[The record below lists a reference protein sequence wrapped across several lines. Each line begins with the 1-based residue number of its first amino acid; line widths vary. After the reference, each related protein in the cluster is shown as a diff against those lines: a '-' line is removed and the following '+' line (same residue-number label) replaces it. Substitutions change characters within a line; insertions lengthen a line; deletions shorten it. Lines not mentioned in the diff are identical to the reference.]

1 MRRFR
6 LKSSR
11 FNLILL
17 FPPALGDS
25 MMSVQAIN
33 VYWRFLAESSVL
45 AVVTDTYLPV
55 FRHFFPNWVLK
66 KYSETEQL
74 ADGDEFSASA
84 IIDFRSDESSEIL
97 MRRMMADQKFYFD
110 FSGERKIV
118 NLNAEGEVQYFET
131 VKIKDHAHEIG
142 TEISAW
148 KMDAELITTYLGIV
162 HNNQEQEMQK
172 LAVSNIR
179 NIPKDAKAGT
189 RFTNGHVLIFPCGTT
204 DAKKW
209 PVENWQA
216 LIDDLKKR
224 GFGAKIFLG
233 PSESSYQKLFEEKA
247 EVYINQ
253 PWSCIIQSFDQN
265 TLVICND
272 CGPMHVAGTAGSRL
286 IALFGPTNEKVWFTY
301 QGTGVALKKTENSW
315 PSVDDVLSAIIA
327 FKTGSDRKRGPT
339 GANFAQGIA

>member
-1 MRRFR
+1 
-6 LKSSR
+6 
-11 FNLILL
+11 
-17 FPPALGDS
+17 
-25 MMSVQAIN
+25 MMSVQALN
-33 VYWRFLAESSVL
+33 VYWRFLSELSVL
-45 AVVTDTYLPV
+45 AVVSDTYLPV
-55 FRHFFPNWVLK
+55 FRHLFSDWVLK
-66 KYSETEQL
+66 RYSEIEQRT
-74 ADGDEFSASA
+74 DGDDFLASA
-84 IIDFRSDESSEIL
+84 IIDFRSDESSENL
-97 MRRMMADQKFYFD
+97 LQRMTADQKFYFV
-110 FSGERKIV
+110 FSGERRIV

-148 KMDAELITTYLGIV
+148 KMDAELITTYIGMA
-162 HNNQEQEMQK
+162 HNNQGQELQK
-172 LAVSNIR
+172 PAVSNIR

-189 RFTNGHVLIFPCGTT
+189 RLANGHVLIFPCGTT

-216 LIDDLKKR
+216 LIDDLKKQ

-233 PSESSYQKLFEEKA
+233 PSESSYQKLFEERA

-272 CGPMHVAGTAGSRL
+272 CGPMHVAGTMGCRL

-327 FKTGSDRKRGPT
+327 FENKKRPQ
-339 GANFAQGIA
+339 AWIY

>member
-1 MRRFR
+1 
-6 LKSSR
+6 
-11 FNLILL
+11 
-17 FPPALGDS
+17 
-25 MMSVQAIN
+25 MMSVQALN
-33 VYWRFLAESSVL
+33 VYWRFLSESSVL
-45 AVVTDTYLPV
+45 GVVSDAYLPLFQNLFPGWV
-55 FRHFFPNWVLK
+55 FK
-66 KYSETEQL
+66 KYSEAENPSSTDKL
-74 ADGDEFSASA
+74 SASI
-84 IIDFRSDESSEIL
+84 IIDFRSDESSETL
-97 MRRMMADQKFYFD
+97 LKEVAADQKFYFD

-131 VKIKDHAHEIG
+131 VRIKDHTHEIG

-148 KMDAELITTYLGIV
+148 KMDAELITTYIGIV
-162 HNNQEQEMQK
+162 HNNREQELQK
-172 LAVSNIR
+172 PAVSNIR

-189 RFTNGHVLIFPCGTT
+189 RFANGHVLIFPCGTT

-233 PSESSYQKLFEEKA
+233 PSESSYQKLFDEKA

-272 CGPMHVAGTAGSRL
+272 CGPMHVAGTMGCRL

-301 QGTGVALKKTENSW
+301 QGTGLALKKTENSW
-315 PSVDDVLSAIIA
+315 PSVDDVLNAIIA
-327 FKTGSDRKRGPT
+327 FENRKLPQAR
-339 GANFAQGIA
+339 IH

>member
-1 MRRFR
+1 
-6 LKSSR
+6 
-11 FNLILL
+11 
-17 FPPALGDS
+17 
-25 MMSVQAIN
+25 MMSAQALN
-33 VYWRFLAESSVL
+33 VYWRFLSESSVL
-45 AVVTDTYLPV
+45 GVVSDAYLPLFQHLFPGWV
-55 FRHFFPNWVLK
+55 FK
-66 KYSETEQL
+66 KYSEAETL
-74 ADGDEFSASA
+74 SATDKLSAST
-84 IIDFRSDESSEIL
+84 IIDFRSDESSATL
-97 MRRMMADQKFYFD
+97 LKKVAADQKFYFD

-148 KMDAELITTYLGIV
+148 KMDAELITTYIGIV
-162 HNNQEQEMQK
+162 QNNREQELQK
-172 LAVSNIR
+172 PAVSNIR

-189 RFTNGHVLIFPCGTT
+189 RFANGHVLIFPCGTT

-233 PSESSYQKLFEEKA
+233 PSESSYQKLFDEKA

-253 PWSCIIQSFDQN
+253 PWSSIIQSFDQN

-272 CGPMHVAGTAGSRL
+272 CGPMHVAGTMGCRL

-315 PSVDDVLSAIIA
+315 PSVDDVLSAITA
-327 FKTGSDRKRGPT
+327 FQNRKHEPSA
-339 GANFAQGIA
+339 ANSAQGIARFTNS